1 MVDKLG
7 DAKFAR
13 DENRSTRRRVERA
26 AFRLLY
32 SGALHDTLRELGYT
46 DCVLPSDIAPLDSA
60 HKLAGRVFTME
71 GHLEPGLD
79 GHETLLR
86 WTDFLSTAPADSVVL
101 CQPHDSSIAHMGELS
116 AETLQ
121 FRGVRGYIVDGGC
134 RDTGF
139 ILKMGFPVFCR
150 YLTPKDV
157 VVVWVPDRFGE
168 AIEIGGVAIVSG
180 DYVFADRGGVV
191 IIPAA
196 MAEQVVA
203 HVEQM
208 MQTENLVRKAI
219 LDGVDPKEAYLKYG
233 KF

>member
-1 MVDKLG
+1 MAGAAG
-7 DAKFAR
+7 DPL
-13 DENRSTRRRVERA
+13 SERLSA
-26 AFRLLY
+26 CY
-32 SGALHDTLRELGYT
+32 SGVLHDTLREMGRT
-46 DCVLPSDIAPLDSA
+46 NCVLPSAIEPLDPV

-71 GHLEPGLD
+71 GHLEPGAD

-86 WTDFLSTAPADSVVL
+86 WTEFLSRAPAGAVVL

-134 RDTGF
+134 RDTEF
-139 ILKMGFPVFCR
+139 ILNMGFPVFCR
-150 YLTPKDV
+150 YRTPRDV
-157 VVVWVPDRFGE
+157 VGVWLPDRFGE
-168 AIEIGGVAIVSG
+168 AIEIGGVAIESG
-180 DYVFADRGGVV
+180 DYAFADRDGVV

-196 MAEQVVA
+196 IAEQAVTHA
-203 HVEQM
+203 EKM

-219 LDGVDPKEAYLKYG
+219 LDGMDPKQAYLKYG

>member
-1 MVDKLG
+1 MGEERAGATG
-7 DAKFAR
+7 DALS
-13 DENRSTRRRVERA
+13 D
-26 AFRLLY
+26 RLGACY
-32 SGALHDTLRELGYT
+32 SGVLHDTLRELGRT
-46 DCVLPSDIAPLDSA
+46 DCVLPSDIQPLDPA

-86 WTDFLSTAPADSVVL
+86 WTDFLSRAPADAVVI
-101 CQPHDSSIAHMGELS
+101 CQPHDSTIAHMGELS

-134 RDTGF
+134 RDTEF
-139 ILKMGFPVFCR
+139 ILNMGFPVFCR
-150 YLTPKDV
+150 YLTPRDV
-157 VVVWVPDRFGE
+157 VGVWLPDRFGE
-168 AIEIGGVAIVSG
+168 AIEIGGIAIESG
-180 DYVFADRGGVV
+180 DYAFADRDGVV

-196 MAEQVVA
+196 IAEQAVTHA
-203 HVEQM
+203 EKM

-219 LDGVDPKEAYLKYG
+219 LDGMDPKQAYLKYG